1 MPAGKLPDN
10 YGIAERVFPKT
21 FPAQLAHPF
30 TQ

>member
-1 MPAGKLPDN
+1 LPDN
-10 YGIAERVFPKT
+10 YGIAEREFPKT